1 MRDAHAR
8 STAPRGDDVHIH
20 EVIIEVGD
28 IDAAIGFYRDVL
40 GLVHVRTVEHDG
52 ARIAE
57 MDADGQRVSLVAGER
72 SGVRLAFGTASARS
86 RERRLKANGIEAE
99 GGGPFDVDGGRWL
112 GFADPW
118 GNRLGCWEPED
129 GTRG

>member
-72 SGVRLAFGTASARS
+72 SGVRLAF
-86 RERRLKANGIEAE
+86 EAE
-99 GGGPFDVDGGRWL
+99 GGGPVDVDGGRWL